1 MSKAT
6 TLEDRIADAFAAQ
19 HKSADLAALL
29 EEVGKAEEKARADH
43 SAAKDVA
50 LDPATRPAAVA
61 AARKTMEDAE
71 FASSRL
77 MNATEKL
84 KQLVTDAQSRERETA
99 RREEHAA
106 ALAERD
112 ELAKDLKEFAELTDR
127 MVALLTRL
135 SRNNRRLGG
144 DHRSA
149 GPERGAEAIARGVPG
164 LGHSEPS
171 IVDSTKLI
179 TFDGRQYWP
188 PLSKNM
194 WTEYP

>member
-19 HKSADLAALL
+19 LKSADLAALL
-29 EEVGKAEEKARADH
+29 DEVAKAEEKARADY
-43 SAAKDVA
+43 AVAKDVA

-61 AARKTMEDAE
+61 AARKTMEDAQ
-71 FASSRL
+71 FASTRL
-77 MNATEKL
+77 DNATEKL
-84 KQLVTDAQSRERETA
+84 KQLLDETTKRERDA
-99 RREEHAA
+99 AAREERAA

-112 ELAKDLKEFAELTDR
+112 ELAKDLKEYAELADR
-127 MVALLTRL
+127 MVSLLTRL

-144 DHRSA
+144 DHRHA
-149 GPERGAEAIARGVPG
+149 GPERGAESIALGVQQ
-164 LGHSEPS
+164 LSHNSPS

-179 TFDGRQYWP
+179 SFGGSQFWP
-188 PLSKNM
+188 PHNRHM